1 MSNPFS
7 ASIGITPSDER
18 VSTVLKLPSVDDLDR
33 QIAQLTQQ
41 IAGLANGGV
50 SRALAAGFQSKLNR
64 LKQQRREALG
74 GPLSQNG
81 IPPAPD
87 APGTF
92 ANQIATPAVGLDAL
106 TIPL

>member
-7 ASIGITPSDER
+7 AAIGIAPNDSR
-18 VSTVLKLPSVDDLDR
+18 ISTVVKLPSVDELDR
-33 QIAQLTQQ
+33 QIAQLQQ
-41 IAGLANGGV
+41 QLARVTRGPFGIVISTGL
-50 SRALAAGFQSKLNR
+50 QSKLSKLR
-64 LKQQRREALG
+64 QQRNEAAG

-87 APGTF
+87 ASGTF
-92 ANQIATPAVGLDAL
+92 ANQIATPKVGLDAL